1 MKKKKKKKL
10 KSLNKT
16 TGVHVIRR
24 TSAHR
29 LVAPD
34 GVEKGGVVPGADQ
47 RQDEGQVA
55 TVAVQLGVH
64 EVLKVEQVGDDV
76 HSW

>member
-1 MKKKKKKKL
+1 M
-10 KSLNKT
+10 
-16 TGVHVIRR
+16 HVVRR

-34 GVEKGGVVPGADQ
+34 GVEEGGVVPGADQ
-47 RQDEGQVA
+47 RQDKGQVA
-55 TVAVQLGVH
+55 AVALQLGVH

-76 HSW
+76 HSWWKERGTTEI